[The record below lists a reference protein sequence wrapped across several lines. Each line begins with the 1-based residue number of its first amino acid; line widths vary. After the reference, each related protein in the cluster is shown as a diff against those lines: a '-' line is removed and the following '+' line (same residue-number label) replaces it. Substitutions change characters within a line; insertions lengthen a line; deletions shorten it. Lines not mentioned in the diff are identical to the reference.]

1 MEQRP
6 MILPAPKRFLA
17 PKSGPAGFSLV
28 ELLVVLAV
36 IAILAYFAAPLSS
49 LLQEANSLAFAGQ
62 LVGDELAV
70 ARQYAASSN
79 QTVYVRFIKP
89 STSTGITG
97 YGYMQLWRADP
108 ANSGNYLPVD
118 RIIKLPTGIEISSK
132 SQLSPLASSAN
143 LTTGTM
149 PAGSSVA
156 GNTFYSLT
164 IRPDGNVLEANAST
178 TTAAG
183 NLPNYFFTILPTRYD
198 SNIVLPQNYL
208 TIQVNPDTANTQTY
222 RP

>member
-1 MEQRP
+1 
-6 MILPAPKRFLA
+6 MIIPAPKRALA
-17 PKSGPAGFSLV
+17 PKSGAAGFSLV

-79 QTVYVRFIKP
+79 QTVYVRFIRP
-89 STSTGITG
+89 PTSAGIQG
-97 YGYMQLWRADP
+97 YSYMQLWRADP
-108 ANSGNYLPVD
+108 ANSVNYLPVD
-118 RIIKLPTGIEISSK
+118 RIVKLPTGIEISSN
-132 SQLSPLASSAN
+132 STLSPLATAAN
-143 LTTGTM
+143 LNTGTM
-149 PAGSSVA
+149 PLGGPVG
-156 GNTFYSLT
+156 GNTFYYLT
-164 IRPDGNVLEANAST
+164 IRPDGNVLEKSSSTAS
-178 TTAAG
+178 AAS

-198 SNIVLPQNYL
+198 SNTVLPKNYVS
-208 TIQVNPDTANTQTY
+208 IQVNPDTANTQVY